1 MQREKS
7 EKICIKLLHVTY
19 REQRPEYST
28 FMYFLIDAK
37 TLNIYYFENNLKMD
51 Y

>member
-1 MQREKS
+1 MHQ
-7 EKICIKLLHVTY
+7 LLSITY
-19 REQRPEYST
+19 KKRRPEYST
-28 FMYFLIDAK
+28 FMYLIDTK